1 MKDKHIIK
9 STVAQRRARRTR
21 AKVAVSGRPRLSV
34 FRSLKHIYAQIIDAH
49 GKVLV
54 AARSQEIK
62 DKALKGVACATA
74 VGELIA
80 TKAKAKNI
88 ESVVFDK
95 GKFKY
100 HGQVKA
106 VADGA
111 RKEGLQF

>member
-1 MKDKHIIK
+1 MKDKQIIK
-9 STVAQRRARRTR
+9 LTIAQRRARRVR

-34 FRSLKHIYAQIIDAH
+34 FRSLKHIYAQIIDVD

-54 AARSQEIK
+54 AARGQEIS
-62 DKALKGVACATA
+62 DKKLTGVALAGA

-80 TKAKAKNI
+80 TKAKAKKI
-88 ESVVFDK
+88 EKVVFDK